1 MVSLL
6 AAPAALHVPVKG
18 LNAFLSA
25 GRSPTDISRELLKSV
40 FPTVLLKWRL
50 RTTQS

>member
-6 AAPAALHVPVKG
+6 AALHVPVEG
-18 LNAFLSA
+18 LNAFLST
-25 GRSPTDISRELLKSV
+25 GHGPTDISRELLKSA

-50 RTTQS
+50 RTKQS